1 MQIKFLDQIKNN
13 IEFSCI
19 QCCNTGLDD
28 NQGLVFFQRTD
39 EDDISSEN
47 DDTEYNA
54 AQSGKFL
61 PGQGFD
67 PCVDIVNLNKSSL

>member
-1 MQIKFLDQIKNN
+1 MIIKVFY
-13 IEFSCI
+13 
-19 QCCNTGLDD
+19 
-28 NQGLVFFQRTD
+28 FFQRTD

-67 PCVDIVNLNKSSL
+67 WSRSSLVRDLISPQCWYCEPE

>member
-1 MQIKFLDQIKNN
+1 MMIMKVLF
-13 IEFSCI
+13 
-19 QCCNTGLDD
+19 
-28 NQGLVFFQRTD
+28 FFQRTD

-61 PGQGFD
+61 PGRGFD
-67 PCVDIVNLNKSSL
+67 CSSVDIVNLNKSSL

>member
-1 MQIKFLDQIKNN
+1 MIIKIFY
-13 IEFSCI
+13 
-19 QCCNTGLDD
+19 
-28 NQGLVFFQRTD
+28 FFQRTD

-67 PCVDIVNLNKSSL
+67 WSPVLVLWTWVSHCCDLSCVIID